1 MFSFEKVEGFSL
13 ENKMVIIILSRL
25 YGYLHDDNLL
35 FTPALFTT
43 PIVNEKYDNLTD
55 KLFRFPFNSIF
66 KRSLSALGKLL
77 YGPEI
82 ISPEGN
88 SIIMH
93 TSVKIVFSF
102 ESITISHLSSVLIL
116 RILYVNCECASLWP
130 DFF

>member
-88 SIIMH
+88 SIINIKKH
-93 TSVKIVFSF
+93 DIEV
-102 ESITISHLSSVLIL
+102 
-116 RILYVNCECASLWP
+116 
-130 DFF
+130 